1 MASRYFP
8 LYNITAPVGP
18 GKPNQ
23 ADDVRLVR
31 AIFTQLARVDSM
43 QDWLSSIPPQAS
55 NMSVAAGFDDTLG
68 QWILAFQ
75 KFYPRNIKA
84 DGIIDPLPSASSIA
98 LETSFK
104 SGRVSTLAMMCNR
117 LWRLDQ
123 RGYMR
128 IGDEQRVPWVPDPNS
143 WHI

>member
-1 MASRYFP
+1 MFDLFGRRYS
-8 LYNITAPVGP
+8 TCA
-18 GKPNQ
+18 
-23 ADDVRLVR
+23 
-31 AIFTQLARVDSM
+31 VDSM

-128 IGDEQRVPWVPDPNS
+128 IGDQQRVPSGSGPNS